1 MSPGLGHALQRN
13 WNAPPRCSDQP
24 ATESGKGPRR
34 LPGCWEGSL
43 DAAPEVGFP
52 ERRLVYRWR
61 RVITPENVI
70 CPSVVP
76 TDVTSRWPP
85 IPPALGYAPAEP
97 WRASIWRCGFGG
109 PRRAPQPPIVVISRH
124 SEDSAALY

>member
-61 RVITPENVI
+61 RVITPENVM

-76 TDVTSRWPP
+76 DGRDIEMAPHT
-85 IPPALGYAPAEP
+85 PPARIHRCRSGALLHFARRFWLASMGPPTAERP
-97 WRASIWRCGFGG
+97 YRPTLA
-109 PRRAPQPPIVVISRH
+109 
-124 SEDSAALY
+124 

>member
-76 TDVTSRWPP
+76 DGRD
-85 IPPALGYAPAEP
+85 IEMAPHTP
-97 WRASIWRCGFGG
+97 RARTRPGRAVARLDLAMRFGG
-109 PRRAPQPPIVVISRH
+109 VSKGPQPPIVVISRH